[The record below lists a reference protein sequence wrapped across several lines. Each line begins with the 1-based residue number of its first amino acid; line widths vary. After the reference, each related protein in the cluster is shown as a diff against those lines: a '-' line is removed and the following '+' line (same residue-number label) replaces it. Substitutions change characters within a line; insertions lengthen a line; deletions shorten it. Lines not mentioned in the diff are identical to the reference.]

1 MAIYDALQLP
11 DGFRPLPLVS
21 PALETFGPVYMHG
34 DGTERRFGMFVLYK
48 HCNMRRHVHGGF
60 LATLADI
67 ALGFTLGF
75 LTAPASGFV
84 TVSLNLDYAG
94 NAVEGDWLETTT
106 DIQRRGRTLAFANCY
121 IWRGDARIVRASGV
135 FMATGKTYSSD

>member
-1 MAIYDALQLP
+1 MGICEPREAPA
-11 DGFRPLPLVS
+11 GFAPMPLVS

-34 DGTERRFGMFVLYK
+34 DGAERRFGMFVLRK
-48 HCNMRRHVHGGF
+48 HCNVRSNVHGGF

-67 ALGFTLGF
+67 ALGFTLGY
-75 LTAPASGFV
+75 LTDPASGFV

-94 NAVEGDWLETTT
+94 NAGEGDWLETST

-121 IWRGDARIVRASGV
+121 IRRGDARIVRASGV

>member
-1 MAIYDALQLP
+1 MAISDARAVP
-11 DGFRPLPLVS
+11 AGFAPMPIAS
-21 PALETFGPVYMHG
+21 PAIETFGPVYMHG
-34 DGTERRFGMFVLYK
+34 DGAARRFGMHVLHK
-48 HCNMRRHVHGGF
+48 HCNVRRNVHGGF

-67 ALGFTLGF
+67 ALGFTLGY
-75 LTAPASGFV
+75 LTEPASGFV

-121 IWRGDARIVRASGV
+121 IWRNEARIVRASGV
-135 FMATGKTYSSD
+135 FMATGQTYSSD